1 MLQGMIDP
9 FSQVNSTRDSSGKEE
24 APRWRE
30 GIDPN
35 SVLSRQCQHTIEQ
48 NAVHRKHIIR
58 RENAHISPSR
68 DQTWRQLGGCDN
80 LVAYEAMAISGPLVF
95 ARFVELMDGLIDT
108 PDNVNLLRQSSIIT
122 SHLKDDEVTR
132 LFNGMSDSIEVNSD
146 CELDEA
152 IKEVNEFYNAAP
164 NTKTH
169 NMVERYVYGAWK
181 VLAMVATILF
191 FLLMALQTF
200 CSACGCSS
208 LVKKT
213 N

>member
-1 MLQGMIDP
+1 
-9 FSQVNSTRDSSGKEE
+9 
-24 APRWRE
+24 
-30 GIDPN
+30 
-35 SVLSRQCQHTIEQ
+35 
-48 NAVHRKHIIR
+48 
-58 RENAHISPSR
+58 
-68 DQTWRQLGGCDN
+68 
-80 LVAYEAMAISGPLVF
+80 
-95 ARFVELMDGLIDT
+95 MDGLIDT
-108 PDNVNLLRQSSIIT
+108 PDNVNLLRKSSIIT

-152 IKEVNEFYNAAP
+152 IKEVNDVNDFYNAAP
-164 NTKTH
+164 NIKTH

-200 CSACGCSS
+200 CSAYGCSS